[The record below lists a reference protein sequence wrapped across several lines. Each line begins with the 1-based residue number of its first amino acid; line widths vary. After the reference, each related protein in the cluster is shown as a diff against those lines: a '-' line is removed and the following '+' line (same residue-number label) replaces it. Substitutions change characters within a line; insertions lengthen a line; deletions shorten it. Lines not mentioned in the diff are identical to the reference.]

1 MKKKGGAGERRKSK
15 RGVPIFTS
23 SAKGK
28 YSSTPVDATESDTD
42 RPKTGS
48 NTLVPQADIDFLKK
62 SFKFYDKEK

>member
-1 MKKKGGAGERRKSK
+1 MKKSKGERRKSK
-15 RGVPIFTS
+15 RGAPLLQGS
-23 SAKGK
+23 GKGK
-28 YSSTPVDATESDTD
+28 YSSSPGEVTESDTE